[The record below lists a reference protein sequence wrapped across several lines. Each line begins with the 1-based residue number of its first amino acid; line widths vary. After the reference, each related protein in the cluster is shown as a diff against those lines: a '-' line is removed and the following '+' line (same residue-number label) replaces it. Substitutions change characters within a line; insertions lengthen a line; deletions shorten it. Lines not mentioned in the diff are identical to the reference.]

1 MHNAKSFLSACFTAQ
16 YSHLLVITSSGN
28 MMYLWTNLSE
38 ERIQLSCKFS
48 LFAGCYFT
56 WYLNNQ
62 PVAIEIHSVYVI
74 LLPQPLVEIGSP
86 LQ

>member
-1 MHNAKSFLSACFTAQ
+1 MLQTAQ

-28 MMYLWTNLSE
+28 MMYLLNE
-38 ERIQLSCKFS
+38 ERIQLFGKFS

-62 PVAIEIHSVYVI
+62 PVAIEIHSVYII
-74 LLPQPLVEIGSP
+74 LLPQPLVQIDSP